1 VEHILVRLPTDGANI
16 VNNSAMPDVNCQHL
30 VSVALARGAV
40 SFEDSHSRPLMQGPM
55 ILAIKRKVEL
65 VGDRALMDPEA
76 PRSGFVEVT
85 MTGGRK
91 VNHFT
96 RHPPGTKEN
105 PLDTAGVNAKVR
117 DLMVP
122 VLGAQKTEALINQV
136 NTLETLDDIRK
147 LRPLLTA

>member
-1 VEHILVRLPTDGANI
+1 MQDPT
-16 VNNSAMPDVNCQHL
+16 
-30 VSVALARGAV
+30 
-40 SFEDSHSRPLMQGPM
+40 
-55 ILAIKRKVEL
+55 ILAVRRKVEL

-76 PRSGFVEVT
+76 PRGGFVEVT

-117 DLMVP
+117 DLMEP
-122 VLGAQKTEALINQV
+122 VLGAQKTEALIAQI

-147 LRPLLTA
+147 LRPLLTL

>member
-1 VEHILVRLPTDGANI
+1 
-16 VNNSAMPDVNCQHL
+16 
-30 VSVALARGAV
+30 
-40 SFEDSHSRPLMQGPM
+40 MQDPA

-65 VGDRALMDPEA
+65 VGDRALMDPDA

-85 MTGGRK
+85 LTGGRT

-96 RHPPGTKEN
+96 RHAPGTKEN

-117 DLMVP
+117 DLMEP
-122 VLGAQKTEALINQV
+122 VLGAQKTQALIAQI

-147 LRPLLTA
+147 LRPLLTV